1 MNILILGQPNVGKS
15 SLFNL
20 LTNDKKN
27 ITHSSLG
34 TTRDWHV
41 GNVKNLNGIFVYDTP
56 GIVMKNDKIEI
67 LDFEKILKKVKILF
81 YVIDYNSNNHSKD
94 SAALKKLRKF
104 NKKCIIIINKDDNK
118 KN

>member
-56 GIVMKNDKIEI
+56 GIIIKNDKIEI
-67 LDFEKILKKVKILF
+67 LNF
-81 YVIDYNSNNHSKD
+81 
-94 SAALKKLRKF
+94 
-104 NKKCIIIINKDDNK
+104 
-118 KN
+118 